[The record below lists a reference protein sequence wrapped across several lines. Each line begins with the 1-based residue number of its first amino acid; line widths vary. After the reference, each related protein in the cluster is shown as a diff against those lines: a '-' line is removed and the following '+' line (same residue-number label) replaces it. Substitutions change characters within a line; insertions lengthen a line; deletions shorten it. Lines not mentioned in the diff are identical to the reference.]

1 MAFFRKKEER
11 ADTEGAVSFEG
22 GLLTAL
28 LGGSSGI
35 TKAQAMQIPTV
46 RACIGLIADKISSLP
61 IKLYEENEGKV
72 REITD
77 DNRLTLLNKDTGDTL
92 NATELKKRWVIDYF
106 LGKGSYTYIEK
117 NLFGDVIGLYYVD
130 EDRVSVIPGNNP
142 IYKSYSLQVNGSTY
156 LPHKFIKILRNTKGY
171 GKGISIVEENF
182 TILSVYYNTMK
193 FENANAKKGGNKR
206 GFLKAQN
213 KLSKETADS
222 VKEAWA
228 RLYSNDIENA
238 EKAILLNDG
247 IDFKELSSTSV
258 EMQLNQNKR
267 LNADEICK
275 IFGMPPLMLSGNAS
289 EAVQSQFLLNC
300 LTPVINTIE
309 AALDADMLREDEKAN
324 RYYAFDVSELT
335 RGDFAKRMSGYAVAI
350 NSNIMQIDEVRE
362 REDLPPLGFNY
373 IKLGLQDVLL
383 DPKTGVIYTPNT
395 NQMVRMGEVA
405 NNLENGLQGGE
416 KDDIMGNEERAK
428 YIKLPNGKFN
438 GSMPSAGKVKMSVK
452 EVKRVSS
459 QFLTDF
465 PNAEKGKIYRYEN
478 RNHFYLV
485 KVNEQGNYEFRCKIP
500 IDGNEQKIQAI
511 CRSVELW

>member
-1 MAFFRKKEER
+1 MALFRKKEER
-11 ADTEGAVSFEG
+11 ADTEGAASFEG
-22 GLLTAL
+22 GLLEAL

-61 IKLYEENEGKV
+61 IKLYEEKDGKV
-72 REITD
+72 KEITD

-117 NLFGDVIGLYYVD
+117 NLFGDVTGLYYVNEAD
-130 EDRVSVIPGNNP
+130 VSVIQGNNP

-171 GKGISIVEENF
+171 GKGISIVEENP

-193 FENANAKKGGNKR
+193 FENASAKKGGNKR
-206 GFLKAQN
+206 GFLKAQG
-213 KLSKETADS
+213 KLSKEAGEA

-228 RLYSNDIENA
+228 RLYSNDIENS
-238 EKAILLNDG
+238 EKAILLNEG
-247 IDFKELSSTSV
+247 IDFKELSNTSV

-267 LNADEICK
+267 LNAEEICK
-275 IFGMPPLMLSGNAS
+275 IFGMPPAMLNGNAS
-289 EAVQSQFLLNC
+289 EAVQSIFLLNC

-362 REDLPPLGFNY
+362 KEDLPPLGFNY

-405 NNLENGLQGGE
+405 NNLENSLQGG
-416 KDDIMGNEERAK
+416 IEE
-428 YIKLPNGKFN
+428 NGEEQ
-438 GSMPSAGKVKMSVK
+438 V
-452 EVKRVSS
+452 E
-459 QFLTDF
+459 D
-465 PNAEKGKIYRYEN
+465 EN
-478 RNHFYLV
+478 
-485 KVNEQGNYEFRCKIP
+485 
-500 IDGNEQKIQAI
+500 
-511 CRSVELW
+511 